1 MASYVIHDI
10 AGEVFLATL
19 SEKLNINLSEEER
32 NHFLM
37 GNLIPDSSKLQFPPI
52 DPNASKEE
60 LKKIKWERSAAIQ
73 QEKQSTHFRVSTD
86 LDKNIQ
92 SPQLELF
99 LSKYRS
105 LLSKDISVLGYLFH
119 LYTDKVFFKDLFNK
133 SFTFLNGDKQETDI
147 ISETKSIVLKRN
159 NQEHDVFSVFS
170 KDSEVSIYHDY
181 TKMNTLLL
189 TKYNIEFPYAS
200 LMGSTASFVNPG
212 IEEVSY
218 ENITGVLNKT
228 SRFIEESKQLQ
239 DSTLKVFDQHE
250 VENFISD
257 VVSSF
262 IDTYLPEILSYTG
275 NNEEVYKYKKTPVSQ

>member
-10 AGEVFLATL
+10 AGEVFLKTL
-19 SEKLNINLSEEER
+19 SEQLNITLSEEER

-37 GNLIPDSSKLQFPPI
+37 GNLIPDSSKLQFPQV

-60 LKKIKWERSAAIQ
+60 LKRIKRARAAAIQ
-73 QEKQSTHFRVSTD
+73 QEKQSTHFRLSSD
-86 LDKNIQ
+86 SDKNIQ

-99 LSKYRS
+99 LSKYQS

-133 SFTFLNGDKQETDI
+133 SFTFLNSDRQETDLMA
-147 ISETKSIVLKRN
+147 ETKSIILKRN
-159 NQEHDVFSVFS
+159 NEEHDVLSIFS
-170 KDSEVSIYHDY
+170 KDSEISIYQDY
-181 TKMNTLLL
+181 TKMNSLLL
-189 TKYNIEFPYAS
+189 AKYNIEFPYAS
-200 LMGSTASFVNPG
+200 LMSSTKNFTNPG

-239 DSTLKVFDQHE
+239 DYTLKVFDQHE

-262 IDTYLPEILSYTG
+262 IVSYQPEILACTG
-275 NNEEVYKYKKTPVSQ
+275 NKDEDYKYRKTPVSQ